1 MTLEEIATQVLNLRE
16 AELLVLY
23 VPGML
28 DDVAL
33 SSLRRQLTQLVPD
46 DVRKRASVVVLREG
60 MRLDQ
65 LTDAD
70 LKRVGLQRVQV
81 VT

>member
-60 MRLDQ
+60 MRLDL